1 MYHVLEVKE
10 FDCKTCPFCN
20 CALDMCKDFCA
31 DVNLHHGLSLFKC
44 HNCDTIYE
52 VVPAVI
58 ASWKAH
64 ALVRG
69 EATYLKHNAKVG

>member
-20 CALDMCKDFCA
+20 CALDMCKDFCT
-31 DVNLHHGLSLFKC
+31 DVNLRHGLSLFKC
-44 HNCDTIYE
+44 HNCGTIYE
-52 VVPAVI
+52 VVPVI
-58 ASWKAH
+58 ASWRAH

-69 EATYLKHNAKVG
+69 EATYSKHTA